1 MSPCFRTFG
10 SRPVIVVLSHPNLD
24 STHDSRFSR
33 WFGSKTQDRE
43 AFDSL
48 IWFLYLLE
56 DHTMFYNNV
65 CYFMTYHVHECIR
78 KYITSMLALCYRIQ
92 HVHLT
97 ITCITIK
104 WVSQYVTICIS
115 RSRNWENAR
124 GCTTEEGMTQ
134 WKVKNFTKTHCFPS
148 SNCLWAQSTTNREG
162 GDWHNNNSS
171 TP

>member
-1 MSPCFRTFG
+1 MFVKMCHLVSKLSAAGRWSLCW
-10 SRPVIVVLSHPNLD
+10 VIPTSIPPMIRGFPDD
-24 STHDSRFSR
+24 SVAKLEIEKLLTLWFDFS
-33 WFGSKTQDRE
+33 
-43 AFDSL
+43 
-48 IWFLYLLE
+48 ICLE

-65 CYFMTYHVHECIR
+65 CYFMTYHVHKCIR

-115 RSRNWENAR
+115 RSRSRENAR

-134 WKVKNFTKTHCFPS
+134 WKVTIFTKTHCIPS

-162 GDWHNNNSS
+162 GD
-171 TP
+171 